1 MTTQNN
7 NSTLAALA
15 AGATAKIVGL
25 TGANQISR
33 RLLEMGVVPGAT
45 VRVVKTA
52 PFGCPMEIRVSNSH
66 LAIRKSDADSILVNC
81 SK

>member
-1 MTTQNN
+1 MTEKN
-7 NSTLAALA
+7 NSSLAQLA
-15 AGATAKIVGL
+15 VGTVAKIVSI
-25 TGANQISR
+25 TENGAVSR

-66 LAIRKSDADSILVNC
+66 LALRKLEANSIFVE
-81 SK
+81 